1 MSTTDPAKLTE
12 LLHALDDLRSTLAD
26 ALNTGARHLSP
37 QPEPGVSTLA
47 AMMMAAQSNILNNP
61 AGAKGAVDALSQL
74 GRAHAATP
82 EGAELLDRIV
92 ASPQVAQLRTLW
104 ETVTLN
110 VLDEIDEP
118 SPIPAAWLDLVL
130 DSAAN
135 EHLADAIAAVR
146 PQGFA

>member
-1 MSTTDPAKLTE
+1 MTTDPAKLAE
-12 LLHALDDLRSTLAD
+12 LLHALDGLRSTLMG
-26 ALNTGARHLSP
+26 ALAPDRDQIPVGPDL
-37 QPEPGVSTLA
+37 GVSPIA
-47 AMMMAAQSNILNNP
+47 AMMLAAQSSILNNP
-61 AGAKGAVDALSQL
+61 AAAKGAVMALSKL

-82 EGAELLDRIV
+82 EGCELLRGVV